1 MSDEYKAAAAKE
13 RTEEKDE
20 VLSDRDGE
28 GHGKSREPR
37 TAELLEGERLD
48 DLQLN
53 GLELIQNPEK
63 FCFGVDAVF
72 LSDFAKVKPGERVLD
87 LGTGNGIIP
96 ILLSAK
102 TKGSHFTGLEIQ
114 PEMAK
119 MARRSVSYNGLEEK
133 VDIVTGDIKEAA
145 EIFKPAFF
153 DVITTNPPYM
163 IAEHGLRNPE
173 DAKAIA
179 RHEVLCTL
187 DDILRDSM
195 RLLQDKGR
203 FYMIHRPFRLTEIMI
218 KMNHYKIEPK
228 RIQFIYPHIN
238 KEPTMVLIEGVRGAK
253 QRVTVEPPIVIY
265 E

>member
-1 MSDEYKAAAAKE
+1 MTNSR
-13 RTEEKDE
+13 RTE
-20 VLSDRDGE
+20 
-28 GHGKSREPR
+28 
-37 TAELLEGERLD
+37 LLKPGERLD
-48 DLQLN
+48 DLQIG
-53 GLELIQNPEK
+53 GLELIQNPSG

-72 LSDFAKVKPGERVLD
+72 LSDFVKVKPGETVLD
-87 LGTGNGIIP
+87 LGTGNEIIP

-102 TKGSHFTGLEIQ
+102 TSGKRFTGLEIQ
-114 PEMAK
+114 ENTAD
-119 MARRSVSYNGLEEK
+119 MARRSVIYNHLEDR

-163 IAEHGLRNPE
+163 LSQHGLRNPD

-187 DDILRDSM
+187 DDILRESM

-203 FYMIHRPFRLTEIMI
+203 FYMVHRPFRLTEIMI

-228 RIQFIYPHIN
+228 RIQFIHPYID
-238 KEPTMVLIEGVRGAK
+238 KEPVLVLIEGVRGARP
-253 QRVTVEPPIVIY
+253 RVTVEPPIIIY
-265 E
+265 GGSGQKNE

>member
-1 MSDEYKAAAAKE
+1 MTDNKG
-13 RTEEKDE
+13 T
-20 VLSDRDGE
+20 
-28 GHGKSREPR
+28 
-37 TAELLEGERLD
+37 ELLKPGERLD
-48 DLQLN
+48 DLQIG
-53 GLELIQNPEK
+53 GLELIQNPAG

-72 LSDFAKVKPGERVLD
+72 LSDFVKVKPGETVLD

-102 TKGSHFTGLEIQ
+102 TGGKKFTGLEIQ
-114 PEMAK
+114 ENTAD
-119 MARRSVSYNGLEEK
+119 MARRSVAYNHLEER

-153 DVITTNPPYM
+153 DVITINPPYM
-163 IAEHGLRNPE
+163 LSQHGLRNPD

-187 DDILRDSM
+187 DDILRESM

-228 RIQFIYPHIN
+228 RIQFIHPYID
-238 KEPTMVLIEGVRGAK
+238 KEPVLVLIEGVRGARP
-253 QRVTVEPPIVIY
+253 RVTVEPPIIIY
-265 E
+265 EGCCRKNG